1 MTAPELKPCP
11 FCGGEAEGRK
21 GKTTDGSDW
30 HYVEC
35 MTCEAMGPRIQYA
48 SHNIAI
54 KEALAEAW
62 NSRADLARPTIA
74 DALALPEVKALV
86 DAASQLSR
94 AVDSSF
100 YPENRGGYETVEQ
113 MREVHAKER
122 EVAIQTY
129 VGARDAEEALAMSH
143 RSALSVIRGGA
154 KARIN
159 DMLTDLNTT
168 LTAINNKV

>member
-1 MTAPELKPCP
+1 MSALKLKPCP
-11 FCGGEAEGRK
+11 FCGGTTVLPTIYGYNVREWGVLCNNCDAWIEGYSTELEAI
-21 GKTTDGSDW
+21 T
-30 HYVEC
+30 
-35 MTCEAMGPRIQYA
+35 
-48 SHNIAI
+48 
-54 KEALAEAW
+54 AW
-62 NSRADLARPTIA
+62 NTRTPTLA

-86 DAASQLSR
+86 EAASQLSR

-143 RSALSVIRGGA
+143 RSALSVIRGA

>member
-1 MTAPELKPCP
+1 MTAPKLKPCP
-11 FCGGEAEGRK
+11 FCGGPAEIWKANHNRSAWIACMGRCATVISREH
-21 GKTTDGSDW
+21 KTD
-30 HYVEC
+30 
-35 MTCEAMGPRIQYA
+35 
-48 SHNIAI
+48 
-54 KEALAEAW
+54 AEAIAAW
-62 NSRADLARPTIA
+62 NTRTPTLA

-86 DAASQLSR
+86 EAASQLSR

-143 RSALSVIRGGA
+143 RSALSVIRGA

-159 DMLTDLNTT
+159 DMLTDLDAA
-168 LTAINNKV
+168 LTAINNEV